1 MRISPLRSVVAV
13 VGGVLLLG
21 FMDSTLERTLVGAIA
36 QGSASTEAAYL
47 AIRNRPVVL
56 AITLATH
63 ALASTLAG
71 YVIAKIAAAYE
82 VRHAVAAAV
91 LLSVGYASTFM
102 TDNPMLP
109 PVWVR
114 VAMLIIT
121 TPALM
126 AGAHV
131 RAEARAI
138 PGQQVGPGAPARER
152 PEGAPVDTKEPR

>member
-13 VGGVLLLG
+13 AGGVLLLG
-21 FMDSTLERTLVGAIA
+21 FMDSTLERTLVSAIA

-47 AIRNRPVVL
+47 AIRNRPAVL

-71 YVIAKIAAAYE
+71 YIIAKIAGVYE

-91 LLSVGYASTFM
+91 LLSAGYASTLM
-102 TDNPMLP
+102 TVNAMLP

-114 VAMLIIT
+114 AAMLIIT
-121 TPALM
+121 TPALV

-138 PGQQVGPGAPARER
+138 QAEPAAPAAPAPEGGEGASVDTRER
-152 PEGAPVDTKEPR
+152 R